1 MGYNLNER
9 MEISVFI
16 NNVEYPL
23 GPGENTVAFIHIGYS
38 TKTMLPTL
46 HFKLI
51 DVLHSLDQ
59 LPLQDAIP
67 IRIVIKALQ
76 AQTQTF
82 NFRKFH
88 HEKEFNG
95 NNFEYDIDGY
105 YDAPRYWSGTATAG
119 IRGTSNDVLSQIAST
134 CGIPYDGTSTS
145 DAMLWM
151 PRNRTFGE
159 FAKKVAARGYANN
172 GSYMVLGVDPIGG
185 MKYKD
190 VNNLPAPTAKIVLG
204 QYVIGSFTAT
214 GYNPQAKSGLNNKM
228 TGYQNERVQQS
239 MVGTNTH
246 TVHKQITFTPDS
258 NAPLFNTAIP
268 DKIQQGYKTFS
279 ALDVGNVHPSY
290 EQAVYQNM
298 RFANLFSMSVE
309 FLLSTPTNL
318 QLFDT
323 FTFSVDTDNQKQDV
337 AYAGVYTISARALF
351 ITGANYA
358 EKLLG
363 VRQGTNANYTS
374 G

>member
-1 MGYNLNER
+1 
-9 MEISVFI
+9 MEVSVFI

-51 DVLHSLDQ
+51 DTIKSLDQ
-59 LPLQDAIP
+59 LQLQDAIP
-67 IRIVIKALQ
+67 IRIVIKPLQ

-95 NNFEYDIDGY
+95 NSFEYDIDGY

-159 FAKKVAARGYANN
+159 FAKKVAARGYASA

-204 QYVIGSFTAT
+204 QYEMGSFTAT

-228 TGYQNERVQQS
+228 TGYKNQRVQQS
-239 MVGTNTH
+239 MVAADTH
-246 TVHKQITFTPDS
+246 TVHDQITFTPDS
-258 NAPLFNTAIP
+258 NAPLFNSAIP

-279 ALDVGNVHPSY
+279 AIDVGNVHPSY

-298 RFANLFSMSVE
+298 RFANLYSMSVE

-318 QLFDT
+318 QLLDT
-323 FTFSVDTDNQKQDV
+323 FTFSVDTENQKQDV
-337 AYAGVYTISARALF
+337 AYAGVYTIAARAFL
-351 ITGANYA
+351 ITGANYG

-363 VRQGTNANYTS
+363 VRQGTNAAYTS